1 MGDPVSSSM
10 KPSIFTRLIA
20 GTGRGIPALE
30 SLFTRYKLLEIER
43 ITYCQLAMSMSSSRA
58 SDVIN
63 SLHITMDGTYEQAS
77 HVTFFLPSSRHATE
91 HITRSGCPMT
101 TGAASSWASAIMAVR
116 MCPCSATCL
125 AMQTMQALDGWQR
138 CMLSAGTSPMAAGGL
153 RCAWAPCEVV
163 RMRPHAVLTALDV

>member
-1 MGDPVSSSM
+1 MCMGAVGKGPQGTSLAAYPTARPV
-10 KPSIFTRLIA
+10 L
-20 GTGRGIPALE
+20 RGGGGSDIT
-30 SLFTRYKLLEIER
+30 SLP
-43 ITYCQLAMSMSSSRA
+43 
-58 SDVIN
+58 N
-63 SLHITMDGTYEQAS
+63 HITMDGTYEQAS

-101 TGAASSWASAIMAVR
+101 TGAASSWARAIMAVR
-116 MCPCSATCL
+116 TCPCSATCL

-163 RMRPHAVLTALDV
+163 RMRPHTVLTALDL